1 MEKMKDIYCFAA
13 VLEKGESGEYG
24 VYFPDL
30 PGCVSG
36 GESVEEAMRSAKEAL
51 LLHLYGMEE
60 DGENIPEPSEPEAIK
75 HAENEFVF
83 LVEANYK
90 VYKGMMKR
98 QRKTCTLTI
107 PAALYTAAKESG
119 LNMSQVFQDALREQL
134 GLS

>member
-1 MEKMKDIYCFAA
+1 MKDIYCYAA
-13 VLEKGESGEYG
+13 ILEKGKEGGYG

-36 GESVEEAMRSAKEAL
+36 GDTMEEAMRDAKEAL

-60 DGENIPEPSEPEAIK
+60 DGEKIPAATSPDKIT

-83 LVEANYK
+83 LVEVNYK
-90 VYKGMMKR
+90 LYKGMMAR

-107 PAALYTAAKESG
+107 PAALYAAAKESG
-119 LNMSQVFQDALREQL
+119 VNMSQVFQDALREQL
-134 GLS
+134 GLNG